1 MHRPWTRLAL
11 AAAAAGADGLMIE
24 VHDDPAQSKCDA
36 AQAVTP
42 AQFAVIADRA
52 EAENE
57 TRLLSLKGKVQGWL
71 VSDEINKAEINDK
84 F

>member
-1 MHRPWTRLAL
+1 MAL

-24 VHDDPAQSKCDA
+24 VRDDPAQSKCDA

-42 AQFAVIADRA
+42 AQFAVIAEKISALR
-52 EAENE
+52 
-57 TRLLSLKGKVQGWL
+57 
-71 VSDEINKAEINDK
+71 KAI